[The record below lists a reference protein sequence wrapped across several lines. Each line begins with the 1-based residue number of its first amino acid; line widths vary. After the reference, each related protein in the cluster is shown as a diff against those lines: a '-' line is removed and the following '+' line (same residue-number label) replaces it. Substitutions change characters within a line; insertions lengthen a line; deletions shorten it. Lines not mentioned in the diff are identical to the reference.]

1 MTEVKAQRIG
11 VMGGTFDPIH
21 YGHLVAAEEAREA
34 FGLEK
39 IIFVP
44 AGIPPHKVEGQ
55 VTPARHRYLMTL
67 LAIMGNP
74 GFEASRVDL
83 DRGRVTYTVDTL
95 TDLTEILPPETSM
108 YFITGADAILEILTW
123 KAPEQVLGLAEFIA
137 VTRPGYGLDQLATA
151 LGPLYEPFQDRI
163 HILEMPPMGISSTD
177 LRRRLA
183 NGRSIRYLLPETVA
197 TYIYGEGLY
206 GTGGKGEDR

>member
-1 MTEVKAQRIG
+1 MSEARARRVGI
-11 VMGGTFDPIH
+11 MGGTFDPIH

-34 FGLEK
+34 FRLDK

-44 AGIPPHKVEGQ
+44 AGTPPHKVERQ

-95 TDLTEILPPETSM
+95 QDLRKGLPDTDM
-108 YFITGADAILEILTW
+108 YFITGADAILEILSW
-123 KAPEQVLGLAEFIA
+123 KAPKEVLSLAEFIA

-183 NGRSIRYLLPETVA
+183 EGRSIRYLLPEAVA
-197 TYIYGEGLY
+197 TYIQREGLY
-206 GTGGKGEDR
+206 GTNDQGHLP